1 MKEQLKYEFRFD
13 HLPNLPSISE
23 DNDVLIW
30 IFHTDKIPP
39 HIGVSSEGVF
49 FSLKNNG
56 KDCLPTNFVNQICD
70 NKDIKIIKVKLRFML
85 SMSDIEGVY
94 KDYTCA
100 ISAECSCLSPIK
112 KALSMPEKVMKLSD
126 LLNELMKRDLIA
138 GWHSKNVPDEEAGIR
153 AYDVVEINARLKK
166 LHAKK

>member
-13 HLPNLPSISE
+13 HLPNLSSISE

-30 IFHTDKIPP
+30 IFHVDKIPP
-39 HIGVSSEGVF
+39 HIGISSEGVF
-49 FSLKNNG
+49 FSLKSNG
-56 KDCLPTNFVNQICD
+56 KDRLPTNNVNQISI
-70 NKDIKIIKVKLRFML
+70 NKGIKILKVKLRFEL
-85 SMSDIEGVY
+85 GVSDIEGVY

-126 LLNELMKRDLIA
+126 LLNELLERDLIE
-138 GWHSKNVPDEEAGIR
+138 GWYSNNVSYEEAGIR
-153 AYDVVEINARLKK
+153 AYDIFEINARLKK
-166 LHAKK
+166 LHA